1 MANGA
6 LCGRGLPRGPKRPL
20 SVERGLFLASWWV
33 QREASLAR
41 KTLARAPR
49 APKGHKGP
57 STTLENDLKKILASL
72 CGKRPLWPPEASKE
86 ASLWPLERHV
96 WPPQR
101 PVWPPERPTWLPQRE
116 KSLFGL
122 PRGPKRPLSVERG
135 LFDFPRGPK
144 RGSLASREASF
155 FGFPRKT
162 LERAPRAPKGHKRA
176 PKRL

>member
-1 MANGA
+1 MSSSSHGLRRINVRRFADSLRWLGVA
-6 LCGRGLPRGPKRPL
+6 AVGSISLLRG
-20 SVERGLFLASWWV
+20 
-33 QREASLAR
+33 
-41 KTLARAPR
+41 
-49 APKGHKGP
+49 
-57 STTLENDLKKILASL
+57 KKILASL

>member
-1 MANGA
+1 MGPHI
-6 LCGRGLPRGPKRPL
+6 CGRGLPRGPKRPL

-101 PVWPPERPTWLPQRE
+101 PVW
-116 KSLFGL
+116 
-122 PRGPKRPLSVERG
+122 
-135 LFDFPRGPK
+135 
-144 RGSLASREASF
+144 ASREANLAS
-155 FGFPRKT
+155 T
-162 LERAPRAPKGHKRA
+162 EREKPLWPPEGSKEASLCGKR
-176 PKRL
+176 PL